1 MGAAVFAIRSL
12 DWKTGLTVFMKCCAR
27 GNMGFII
34 PEPLWGTP
42 TQPSPDWYEDDEDD
56 D

>member
-1 MGAAVFAIRSL
+1 
-12 DWKTGLTVFMKCCAR
+12 
-27 GNMGFII
+27 MGFISII

>member
-1 MGAAVFAIRSL
+1 MRTQV
-12 DWKTGLTVFMKCCAR
+12 
-27 GNMGFII
+27 MGFIV

-42 TQPSPDWYEDDEDD
+42 TQPNPDWYEDDEDD

>member
-1 MGAAVFAIRSL
+1 MSI
-12 DWKTGLTVFMKCCAR
+12 
-27 GNMGFII
+27 GFVI

-42 TQPSPDWYEDDEDD
+42 TQPNPDWYEDEDEDD